1 MECLKKSFDN
11 RHSSFQTEQEALM
24 KLKDALKKKKFV
36 VTSEVQA
43 PIDQEPEDLVQT
55 LRQVRGRV
63 DGVSLSEVEFEGI
76 VGDTIKT
83 CQLLNQN
90 QLEPIY
96 QTTTREKNRL
106 QLQKDL
112 INAHEA
118 GIDNLLVFTEDYR
131 ITGDSLQ
138 EMMFFHVDA
147 GKLQSVLE
155 HIRKGQTVEG
165 ETLTS
170 KAEFLLGSGVESAWG
185 KNVPD
190 LEMKEMEEMTKIGTG
205 YFLTTPVFD
214 IDQFANFLKQA
225 NTFDVPVIAEVMI
238 LRTAGMARFLNRHLK
253 SGLVPEW
260 IIQKL
265 AKAPDKQ
272 KASVE
277 IFADIVKGLKDLCQG
292 VHIITIGGEEKLNR
306 YLDAAKLK

>member
-1 MECLKKSFDN
+1 
-11 RHSSFQTEQEALM
+11 M
-24 KLKDALKKKKFV
+24 KLKDALNKKKFV

-43 PIDQEPEDLVQT
+43 PIDQEPEDLVRS
-55 LRQVRGRV
+55 LSQVRGRV

-83 CQLLNQN
+83 CELLNKSL
-90 QLEPIY
+90 LEPIY
-96 QTTTREKNRL
+96 QTTTRDKNRL

-112 INAHEA
+112 VDAHEA

-147 GKLQSVLE
+147 GKLKSVLE
-155 HIRKGQTVEG
+155 HIKEGQTVEG
-165 ETLTS
+165 DTLKT
-170 KAEFLLGSGVESAWG
+170 KADFLVGSGVESSWG

-190 LEMKEMEEMTKIGTG
+190 LEMKEMEEMTKLGTG

-214 IDQFANFLKQA
+214 VDQFAKFLKKA
-225 NTFDVPVIAEVMI
+225 ETFGVPVIAEVMI

-260 IIQKL
+260 ITQKL
-265 AKAPDKQ
+265 AQAPDKQ
-272 KASVE
+272 KASIE
-277 IFADIVKGLKDLCQG
+277 IFTDIVSGLKDLCQG
-292 VHIITIGGEEKLNR
+292 VHIITIGGEEKLR
-306 YLDAAKLK
+306 LYLDAAKLK

>member
-1 MECLKKSFDN
+1 
-11 RHSSFQTEQEALM
+11 M
-24 KLKDALKKKKFV
+24 KLKTALKEKKFV

-43 PIDQEPEDLVQT
+43 PVDQEPEELVRS
-55 LRQVRGRV
+55 LSQVRGRV

-83 CQLLNQN
+83 CELLNQSL
-90 QLEPIY
+90 LEPIY
-96 QTTTREKNRL
+96 QTTTRDKNRL
-106 QLQKDL
+106 QLEKDL
-112 INAHEA
+112 IDAHDA

-131 ITGDSLQ
+131 LTGDSLQ

-147 GKLQSVLE
+147 GKLDSVLE
-155 HIRKGQTVEG
+155 HIRQGETVEG
-165 ETLTS
+165 DSLES
-170 KAEFLLGSGVESAWG
+170 KADFLLGSGVESSWG

-190 LEMKEMEEMTKIGTG
+190 LEMKEMEKMTKIGTG

-214 IDQFANFLKQA
+214 VDLFARFLKQA
-225 NTFDVPVIAEVMI
+225 QTFGVPVIAEVMI
-238 LRTAGMARFLNRHLK
+238 LRTAGMARFLNRHLR

-265 AKAPDKQ
+265 ARAPDKQ

-277 IFADIVKGLKDLCQG
+277 IFSDIVTGLKDLCQG
-292 VHIITIGGEEKLNR
+292 VHIITIGGEEKLKL

>member
-1 MECLKKSFDN
+1 MD
-11 RHSSFQTEQEALM
+11 
-24 KLKDALKKKKFV
+24 LKDALKKKKFV

-43 PIDQEPEDLVQT
+43 PIDEEPEELVKN
-55 LRQVRGRV
+55 LSLVRGRV
-63 DGVSLSEVEFEGI
+63 DGVTVSEIEIDGV

-83 CQLLNQN
+83 CEILQENRFKS
-90 QLEPIY
+90 IY

-106 QLQKDL
+106 QLEKDL
-112 INAHEA
+112 ISAHEA
-118 GIDNLLVFTEDYR
+118 GVENLLVFTEDYR

-138 EMMFFHVDA
+138 EMMFFHVDS

-155 HIRKGQTVEG
+155 HIREGRTVEG
-165 ETLTS
+165 EDLPF
-170 KAEFLLGSGVESAWG
+170 KADFVVGSGVESAWG

-205 YFLTTPVFD
+205 YFLTTPIFD
-214 IDQFANFLKQA
+214 LERFEKFINQVQ
-225 NTFDVPVIAEVMI
+225 TFGVPVIAEVMI

-253 SGLVPEW
+253 SGMVPERL
-260 IIQKL
+260 IQQL

-272 KASVE
+272 KASIE
-277 IFADIVKGLKDLCQG
+277 IFADIVGGLKHICQG
-292 VHIITIGGEEKLNR
+292 VHIITIGGEDKLKY

>member
-1 MECLKKSFDN
+1 MD
-11 RHSSFQTEQEALM
+11 
-24 KLKDALKKKKFV
+24 LKDALKKKKFV

-43 PIDQEPEDLVQT
+43 PIDEEPEELVKN
-55 LRQVRGRV
+55 LSLVRGRV
-63 DGVSLSEVEFEGI
+63 DGVTVSEVEIDGV

-83 CQLLNQN
+83 CEILQENRFKS
-90 QLEPIY
+90 IY

-112 INAHEA
+112 ISAHEA
-118 GIDNLLVFTEDYR
+118 GVENLLVFTEDYR

-138 EMMFFHVDA
+138 EMMFFHVDS

-155 HIRKGQTVEG
+155 HIREGRTVEG
-165 ETLTS
+165 EDLPF
-170 KAEFLLGSGVESAWG
+170 KADFVVGSGVESAWG

-190 LEMKEMEEMTKIGTG
+190 LEMEEMEEMTKIGTG
-205 YFLTTPVFD
+205 YFLTTPIFD
-214 IDQFANFLKQA
+214 LERFEKFMNQVQ
-225 NTFDVPVIAEVMI
+225 TFGVPVIAEVMI

-253 SGLVPEW
+253 SGMVPERL
-260 IIQKL
+260 IQQL

-272 KASVE
+272 NASIK
-277 IFADIVKGLKDLCQG
+277 IFADIVGGLKHICQG
-292 VHIITIGGEEKLNR
+292 VHIITIGGEDKLKY

>member
-1 MECLKKSFDN
+1 
-11 RHSSFQTEQEALM
+11 M
-24 KLKDALKKKKFV
+24 KLKDALNKKKFV

-43 PIDQEPEDLVQT
+43 PIDQKPEDLVET
-55 LRQVRGRV
+55 LSRVRGRV
-63 DGVSLSEVEFEGI
+63 DGVSLSEVDFEGI

-96 QTTTREKNRL
+96 QTTTRDKNRL
-106 QLQKDL
+106 QLENDL

-155 HIRKGQTVEG
+155 HIREGHTVEG
-165 ETLTS
+165 DTLES
-170 KAEFLLGSGVESAWG
+170 SAEFVLGSGIESAWG

-190 LEMKEMEEMTKIGTG
+190 LEMKEMEEMIRIGAS
-205 YFLTTPVFD
+205 YFLTTPIFD
-214 IDQFANFLKQA
+214 VDQFARFLKRT
-225 NTFDVPVIAEVMI
+225 NTFGVPVIAEVMI

-260 IIQKL
+260 IVQKL
-265 AKAPDKQ
+265 AHAPDKQ
-272 KASVE
+272 KASIE
-277 IFADIVKGLKDLCQG
+277 IFTDIVSALKDLCQG
-292 VHIITIGGEEKLNR
+292 VHIITIGGEEKLKH

>member
-1 MECLKKSFDN
+1 
-11 RHSSFQTEQEALM
+11 M
-24 KLKDALKKKKFV
+24 KLKEALERKNFV

-43 PIDQEPEDLVQT
+43 PLGQDPQELIESLKT
-55 LRQVRGRV
+55 VRGRV
-63 DGVSLSEVEFEGI
+63 DGVSLSESEFEGV

-83 CQLLNQN
+83 CEILKENRF
-90 QLEPIY
+90 ESIY
-96 QTTTREKNRL
+96 QTTTRDKNRL

-112 INAHEA
+112 IDASDA

-155 HIRKGQTVEG
+155 HIQKGRTVEG
-165 ETLTS
+165 QDLRRS
-170 KAEFLLGSGVESAWG
+170 AEFLIGSGVESSWG

-190 LEMKEMEEMTKIGTG
+190 LEMKEMEEMTRIGTG
-205 YFLTTPVFD
+205 YFLTTPIFD
-214 IDQFANFLKQA
+214 LERFEKFLSRAQ
-225 NTFDVPVIAEVMI
+225 TFWVPVIAEVMI

-260 IIQKL
+260 MIQKL
-265 AKAPDKQ
+265 TKAVDKE
-272 KASVE
+272 KASIE
-277 IFADIVKGLKDLCQG
+277 LFADTVKGLKHLCQG
-292 VHIITIGGEEKLNR
+292 VHIITIGGEEKLKH
-306 YLDAAKLK
+306 YLDAAELK

>member
-1 MECLKKSFDN
+1 
-11 RHSSFQTEQEALM
+11 M
-24 KLKDALKKKKFV
+24 KLREALKKKKFV
-36 VTSEVQA
+36 VTSEVQS
-43 PIDQEPEDLVQT
+43 PIDQEPEDLVES
-55 LRQVRGRV
+55 LSRVRGRV
-63 DGVSLSEVEFEGI
+63 DGVSLSEVEFEGV

-83 CQLLNQN
+83 CQLLNKSL
-90 QLEPIY
+90 LEPIY

-106 QLQKDL
+106 QLEKDL
-112 INAHEA
+112 VNAHSA
-118 GIDNLLVFTEDYR
+118 GVDNLLVFTEDYR

-155 HIRKGQTVEG
+155 HLKEGQTVEG
-165 ETLTS
+165 DSLEA
-170 KAEFLLGSGVESAWG
+170 KADFLLGSGVESGWG

-190 LEMKEMEEMTKIGTG
+190 LEMKEMEEMTKMGTG

-214 IDQFANFLKQA
+214 LDKFAKFIQQT
-225 NTFDVPVIAEVMI
+225 NTFGVPVIAEVMI

-253 SGLVPEW
+253 PGLVPDW

-265 AKAPDKQ
+265 ARAPDKQ
-272 KASVE
+272 KASIE
-277 IFADIVKGLKDLCQG
+277 IFTDLVTGLKDICQG
-292 VHIITIGGEEKLNR
+292 VHIITIGAEENLKA